1 MLILYLIFSP
11 ESNWKKLALVVGAVV
26 FAQFVSSI
34 MAYKEISWK
43 EFVSEF
49 LEKGKVQR
57 LEVVDKR
64 WVRVVPYQD
73 EAVRRIVSNLLIS
86 LFSAHL
92 LLQHWRRRHI

>member
-1 MLILYLIFSP
+1 
-11 ESNWKKLALVVGAVV
+11 
-26 FAQFVSSI
+26 